1 MELTE
6 LRDREVSDELLPML
20 DAQHTPFQ
28 TRDQLVQLRLVR
40 LVAPVDPYK
49 ALEGGWDGGHGLAQ
63 DEH

>member
-28 TRDQLVQLRLVR
+28 TRDQLRLVR
-40 LVAPVDPYK
+40 LVAPVDLYK